1 MNLNKFFTKQKELN
15 KTLLLDPNLND
26 YKLTQRKFL
35 ELQIKI
41 GVLAEETKCYK
52 YWVEK
57 DVKLVKSSVLDNYI
71 NCLSSILTIGID
83 EKYDEVEELVIKPND
98 YCLSDQFLNLFIDVN
113 DLIISPSKDHYQTL
127 LEDYLSLGTSLCF
140 SEKQIEELFINN
152 SLRKVAL

>member
-57 DVKLVKSSVLDNYI
+57 DVKLIKSSVLDNYI

>member
-57 DVKLVKSSVLDNYI
+57 DVKLVKPSVLDNYI

-83 EKYDEVEELVIKPND
+83 EKYDEVEELVVKPND

-140 SEKQIEELFINN
+140 SEKQIEELFIND